1 MGGPVMDLAALTDFN
16 LVALHGGFGRASR
29 ASGRPKGS
37 LARRIAG
44 LEEDLGVRLFER
56 GRMSLHLTDEGREL
70 HARTQISLDDLA
82 EAAEAVRGGLAT
94 PRGRLRINT
103 PVLFGQVAMGRVAAG
118 FARAF
123 PQVLLEITAED
134 RFIDPVEEG
143 YDVVIRVNPRRDDRL
158 VGRCFLKDEWLLVT
172 PASLPPP
179 TDSRPG
185 AGCRLPA
192 IVRLPTDDDEWRIL
206 DRGSEAIYIPDPV
219 LKLSSMIMVR
229 EALMAGIGAAL
240 LPRFMVADELA
251 AGRVVS
257 LGTYVGHKVEVW
269 VLYTSRRL
277 NSGKVTAFVDF
288 LIGSFPDVTMMVG
301 KAD

>member
-1 MGGPVMDLAALTDFN
+1 MDLAALTDFN

-44 LEEDLGVRLFER
+44 LEENLGVRLFER

-82 EAAEAVRGGLAT
+82 EAAEAVRGGLAM

-143 YDVVIRVNPRRDDRL
+143 YDVVIRVNPRPDDRL
-158 VGRCFLKDEWLLVT
+158 IGRCFLKDEWLLVT
-172 PASLPPP
+172 PASLPRP
-179 TDSRPG
+179 TGSS
-185 AGCRLPA
+185 AGWRLPA
-192 IVRLPTDDDEWRIL
+192 IVRLPTDEDGWRIL
-206 DRGSEAIYIPDPV
+206 DRGTEFTYLPEPV

-229 EALMAGIGAAL
+229 EALVAGLGAAL

-251 AGRVVS
+251 AGRLVS
-257 LGTYVGHKVEVW
+257 LGTYTGHTVEVW

-288 LIGSFPDVTMMVG
+288 LIGSFPASTIEAG
-301 KAD
+301 TTG

>member
-1 MGGPVMDLAALTDFN
+1 MDLEALTDFN

-118 FARAF
+118 FARAY

-134 RFIDPVEEG
+134 RFIDPVEDG
-143 YDVVIRVNPRRDDRL
+143 YDVVIRVNPRPDDRL

-172 PASLPPP
+172 PATLPRAAE
-179 TDSRPG
+179 SRLG
-185 AGCRLPA
+185 TGWRLPA
-192 IVRLPTDDDEWRIL
+192 IVRLQPTDEEEWRVI
-206 DRGSEAIYIPDPV
+206 DRGSETTYLPEPV

-229 EALMAGIGAAL
+229 EALMAGLGAAL

-251 AGRVVS
+251 AGSVVS
-257 LGTYVGHKVEVW
+257 LGTYFGHTVEVW

-277 NSGKVTAFVDF
+277 NSGKVMAFVDF